1 MADRTGLA
9 DRTLIKGHGTL
20 NDFLVLLDPDCQVEV
35 SAADIAAVCDRRAGV
50 GADGFV
56 RVVRTA
62 ALPGAE
68 AFHRRVPE
76 AEWFMDYYNADGSV
90 AQMCGNASRL
100 FAAVLDDEGLAPLGE
115 GESVTIGTRA
125 GARTITRVGPLWAV
139 DMGPAQLVRPEGAQ
153 ADADEEGW
161 DTRVS
166 VPGLEGARAGLSIAM
181 PNPHTVVALA
191 DEGELEAAR
200 LTAWSGPQA
209 PGYDPSPPQGTNL
222 ELVVP
227 LEPLDEDG
235 ERVGRARIRVLE
247 RGVGETLSCGTGCCA
262 VAVALHEWEGR
273 GAPED
278 YLLDTPGGQ
287 IGVHVGADP
296 WAHDAAVLLTG
307 PAVITARV
315 TPR

>member
-100 FAAVLDDEGLAPLGE
+100 FAAVLDDEGSP
-115 GESVTIGTRA
+115 R
-125 GARTITRVGPLWAV
+125 W
-139 DMGPAQLVRPEGAQ
+139 
-153 ADADEEGW
+153 
-161 DTRVS
+161 
-166 VPGLEGARAGLSIAM
+166 ARA
-181 PNPHTVVALA
+181 N
-191 DEGELEAAR
+191 R
-200 LTAWSGPQA
+200 
-209 PGYDPSPPQGTNL
+209 
-222 ELVVP
+222 
-227 LEPLDEDG
+227 
-235 ERVGRARIRVLE
+235 
-247 RGVGETLSCGTGCCA
+247 
-262 VAVALHEWEGR
+262 
-273 GAPED
+273 
-278 YLLDTPGGQ
+278 
-287 IGVHVGADP
+287 
-296 WAHDAAVLLTG
+296 
-307 PAVITARV
+307 
-315 TPR
+315 